1 MLGLLAGLIGHERCR
16 HCGRFEFFMIQSA
29 AVVTFNSSGS
39 LRCAE
44 LGSASSKTTPHAVG
58 DGTEEQQDDGGYR

>member
-16 HCGRFEFFMIQSA
+16 HCGRFDFMIQSA

-39 LRCAE
+39 LAMRRAWISVVE
-44 LGSASSKTTPHAVG
+44 NDASGCRRWH
-58 DGTEEQQDDGGYR
+58 